1 MKNLITHCTLGLGQ
15 HNKSCWI
22 RRKNNSPS
30 KIFVAIK
37 FFMFSEKFQWRITK
51 KILSEELFQYVTRSA
66 TTAYCLAH
74 QKKNKALQHQL
85 FCPNITVEGFHFFKF
100 PWNGGGIM
108 MSLPGHFFS
117 CLRLYVYFV
126 SRDRDRGYRPCPFFC
141 AGSRRWLISDISITA
156 WHGLISSQDDSR
168 WW

>member
-85 FCPNITVEGFHFFKF
+85 FCPNITVPRVFL
-100 PWNGGGIM
+100 GGGWDHDVADI
-108 MSLPGHFFS
+108 S

-126 SRDRDRGYRPCPFFC
+126 SRDRDTGGTGLVLSSVLVHA
-141 AGSRRWLISDISITA
+141 AG
-156 WHGLISSQDDSR
+156 
-168 WW
+168 